1 MAIGGSGLNQSV
13 QDQRGMT
20 RSAAGYLY
28 PQGQGLLVIDLGTI
42 NHDDDNVTDGGGAS
56 ATITYTAK
64 IPAGW
69 VMLGG
74 DVNVLETFQ
83 DDGSCTLTI
92 GDGADQDRFNAN
104 ANPDVYTAT
113 GNIAWW
119 INDVGGAGDGE
130 QYCATATDLVLTLTG
145 NADWGNVTQGQMKVR
160 LFGYQLHNIE

>member
-1 MAIGGSGLNQSV
+1 MAIGGSGLNQTV
-13 QDQRGMT
+13 QNQRGMT

-42 NHDDDNVTDGGGAS
+42 NHDDDNVVDSGGTS

-83 DDGSCTLTI
+83 DDTSCALTI
-92 GDGADQDRFNAN
+92 GDGVDTDRFNAS
-104 ANPDVYTAT
+104 ANPDLYTAT
-113 GNIAWW
+113 GNILHPL
-119 INDVGGAGDGE
+119 IRRN
-130 QYCATATDLVLTLTG
+130 CATVAGSAVGFVFCLTLTG
-145 NADWGNVTQGQMKVR
+145 SRPIAGGEQAANFGRRSVLAD
-160 LFGYQLHNIE
+160 